1 MSIKYGD
8 GQRAVRA
15 QNKLLIAA
23 SVGVLAGVTMAA
35 LGKWQVALLAAWD
48 VAALTYVVW
57 TWHTVLPM
65 SADTTSKHAVR
76 EDPSRA
82 VADTVVLV
90 ASVGSLLAV
99 ATMLAE
105 AGSRTGVDQI
115 MGISFSIF
123 SVVMSWVT
131 VHTIFM
137 LRYAEIYYSEP
148 VGGIDFLETKQPSY
162 HDFAYLALTM
172 GMTFQVSDTSLQT
185 TRVRRIAL
193 KHALLSYVFGTVI
206 VASTIN
212 LIVSLGH

>member
-8 GQRAVRA
+8 GQTAVRA

-23 SVGVLAGVTMAA
+23 SVGILAGATMAA

-57 TWHTVLPM
+57 TWRTVLPM
-65 SADTTSKHAVR
+65 SAGITSKHAVR

-90 ASVGSLLAV
+90 ASIGSLLAV

-115 MGISFSIF
+115 VGICFSIF

-185 TRVRRIAL
+185 TRIRRIAL